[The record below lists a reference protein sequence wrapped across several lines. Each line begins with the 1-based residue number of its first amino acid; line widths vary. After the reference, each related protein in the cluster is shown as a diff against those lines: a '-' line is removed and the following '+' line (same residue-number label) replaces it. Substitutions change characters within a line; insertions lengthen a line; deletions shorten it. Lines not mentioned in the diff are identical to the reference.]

1 MGRRISTSPIRFDIT
16 GLDPRIFELCRQNKL
31 EIIEG
36 RSKGR
41 IVSSS
46 SSTDPQDNFED
57 LRRDPELASLSK
69 NQFDAYN
76 QVVSIAIDFE
86 RAYGRTVYIRV
97 FRRSP
102 NKFLNLFSSGGG
114 SKNRGQMAADL
125 KPTFLVNGVKVFAG
139 VPHSFSE
146 LDEAIDRAFGR
157 HAGGGRQEL
166 V

>member
-1 MGRRISTSPIRFDIT
+1 MGRRISTSPVRFDIT
-16 GLDPRIFELCRQNKL
+16 GLDPQIFELCRQNKL
-31 EIIEG
+31 EIIEE

-41 IVSSS
+41 MVS

-57 LRRDPELASLSK
+57 MRRDPELASLSK
-69 NQFDAYN
+69 NQFDVYN
-76 QVVSIAIDFE
+76 RVVSIAIDFE

-102 NKFLNLFSSGGG
+102 NKFLNLFSSSGR
-114 SKNRGQMAADL
+114 SKNQSQMASDL
-125 KPTFLVNGVKVFAG
+125 KPTFLVNGVKVFVG
-139 VPHSFSE
+139 VPNSFSE